1 VTVNDILWAGGTVDA
16 PDEGPKSELVVKVV
30 LPVLS
35 SAEQEYG
42 QALSRISLDDMVRP
56 AHGTGHHENGEPR
69 DDFGVARGGDHAP
82 RIRVPEKAIARR

>member
-1 VTVNDILWAGGTVDA
+1 MTVNDILWAGGTVDA

-42 QALSRISLDDMVRP
+42 QALSRISLDDMVRAALGREDADARYITVWP
-56 AHGTGHHENGEPR
+56 GH
-69 DDFGVARGGDHAP
+69 
-82 RIRVPEKAIARR
+82 RVHQS